1 MYKKKTIDGFFLLQ
15 TVTSS
20 LSFSEFPVPA
30 EGRTFDVAQPLLFH
44 LLDCICKVTLK
55 SGTSKVV
62 PEFSHGGLPFGWP
75 QTSRWQKESENDVWG
90 HDESDYRTNI
100 YTLSPD

>member
-1 MYKKKTIDGFFLLQ
+1 MIKCIA
-15 TVTSS
+15 
-20 LSFSEFPVPA
+20 FSEFPVPA

-62 PEFSHGGLPFGWP
+62 PEFSHGGCHL
-75 QTSRWQKESENDVWG
+75 VG
-90 HDESDYRTNI
+90 HRRQDGKRKVKMMYGAMMKVTI